1 MRIIETKVY
10 TFNELS
16 DEAKQHA
23 IESLY
28 DLNVDHEWWENVYE
42 DAENVGLKIEG
53 FDIGRGQD
61 CTGHFIGSAW
71 DTANEILKGH
81 GPDCETFK
89 TATDY
94 MAEYKRLEVEQCQDE
109 ADRLCLPVEYDLY
122 LTRAE
127 YLYYQDEID
136 TEDIDAEFLR
146 SLLEDYRIMLQKE
159 YEYLTSEEAI
169 IECIDANEY
178 EFTAEGN
185 LI

>member
-10 TFNELS
+10 KFDELS

-28 DLNVDHEWWENVYE
+28 DLNVDYEWWENVYE
-42 DAENVGLKIEG
+42 DAENVGLKITG

-61 CTGHFIGSAW
+61 CTGEFIGYAKKV
-71 DTANEILKGH
+71 AEAILKDH
-81 GPDCETFK
+81 GKDCETFK
-89 TATDY
+89 TATNY
-94 MAEYKRLEVEQCQDE
+94 MQEYTKVLATECQEE
-109 ADRLCLPVEYDLY
+109 ADEICIAFSFQEGFCDVNHDYYYDP
-122 LTRAE
+122 
-127 YLYYQDEID
+127 D
-136 TEDIDAEFLR
+136 TKDTDAEFLR

-159 YEYLTSEEAI
+159 YEYLTSEDAI